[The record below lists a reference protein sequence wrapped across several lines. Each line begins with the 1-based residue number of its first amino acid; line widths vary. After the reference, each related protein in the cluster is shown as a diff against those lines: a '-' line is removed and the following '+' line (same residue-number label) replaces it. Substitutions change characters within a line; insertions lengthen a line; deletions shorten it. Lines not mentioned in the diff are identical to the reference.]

1 MTRFSTSDYAQ
12 MLLNGV
18 DNFTATYFAEV
29 IGTVS
34 HDSISRAI
42 ATIKLSPKV
51 VREKALT
58 LIVPSNNGY
67 LAVDDTVMDKASS
80 EEIEVASA
88 QYSGQKHGIT
98 TGIGVVT
105 LVYVNP
111 ELNKYWILDY
121 RIYDK
126 CADGKKKTDHA
137 LEMIEYWQAMGDL
150 HPERLPF
157 TTVLIDAGYTCKKIM
172 QYVVRKEK
180 IFYGVMPRSR
190 KVSYPDPSHEVDER
204 TGKVKI
210 IYKHVGDLDW
220 DAKTDE
226 GEHLRTFGATVC
238 IEDLPNDK
246 PLRLFQFTAKRR
258 VEYIVTNDVRVET
271 AEAAKK
277 VGGFRWQ
284 IEQFHREVKQLT
296 GVAKCQARKG
306 RKQRNH
312 ICIAFIVWHQLNE
325 LAKQMKTTVYEVKH
339 MPLRAYQKQLWRNP
353 AYRFELTDFA

>member
-1 MTRFSTSDYAQ
+1 MSKIVTSDYAQ

-34 HDSISRAI
+34 HDTIGRAI
-42 ATIKLSPKV
+42 ADIKLSPKV
-51 VREKALT
+51 VREKALE
-58 LIVPSNNGY
+58 LIVPSRNGY

-80 EEIEVASA
+80 EQIEVASP

-105 LVYVNP
+105 LVYINP
-111 ELNKYWILDY
+111 ELDTYWIIDY

-126 CADGKKKTDHA
+126 ATDGKKKTEHA
-137 LEMIEYWQAMGDL
+137 LEMIEYWQTVHEL
-150 HPERLPF
+150 HPERAPF
-157 TTVLIDAGYTCKKIM
+157 TTVLIDAGYTSKKIM
-172 QYVVRKEK
+172 QYIVRKEK
-180 IFYGVMPRSR
+180 IFYGVMPKSR
-190 KVSYPDPSHEVDER
+190 KVSYPDPDREIDQR

-210 IYKHVGDLDW
+210 IYRHVGELDW
-220 DAKTDE
+220 DASASLQHN
-226 GEHLRTFGATVC
+226 GITVC

-246 PLRLFQFTAKRR
+246 PLRLFRMTAKHRT
-258 VEYIVTNDVRVET
+258 EYIVTNDVSVET
-271 AEAAKK
+271 TKAAKQ
-277 VGGFRWQ
+277 VGGFRWK

-312 ICIAFIVWHQLNE
+312 ICIAFVVWHQLNE
-325 LAKQMKTTVYEVKH
+325 LAQQMKQSMYEVKRL
-339 MPLRAYQKQLWRNP
+339 PLREYQKQLWRNP
-353 AYRFELTDFA
+353 AYRFDAGLLDFA

>member
-1 MTRFSTSDYAQ
+1 MSKVVTSDYAQ

-18 DNFTATYFAEV
+18 DNFTATYFSEV

-34 HDSISRAI
+34 HDTIGRSI

-51 VREKALT
+51 VREKALE
-58 LIVPSNNGY
+58 LIVPSTNGY
-67 LAVDDTVMDKASS
+67 LAIDDTVMDKSSS

-105 LVYVNP
+105 LAYVNP

-126 CADGKKKTDHA
+126 ATDGKKKTEHA
-137 LEMIEYWQAMGDL
+137 LEMIEYWQTIHEL
-150 HPERLPF
+150 HPERAPF
-157 TTVLIDAGYTCKKIM
+157 TTVLIDAGYTSKKIM
-172 QYVVRKEK
+172 QYIVRKEK
-180 IFYGVMPRSR
+180 IFYGVMPKSR
-190 KVSYPDPSHEVDER
+190 KISYVSPDQVDKE
-204 TGKVKI
+204 TGKPKI
-210 IYKHVGDLDW
+210 IYKHVGDLNW
-220 DAKTDE
+220 DAKTNE
-226 GEHLRTFGATVC
+226 GEQLRTFGITVC

-246 PLRLFQFTAKRR
+246 PLRLFRLTAKHRTD
-258 VEYIVTNDVRVET
+258 YIVTNDVSIET
-271 AEAAKK
+271 TKVAKK
-277 VGGFRWQ
+277 VGSFRWK

-296 GVAKCQARKG
+296 GVSKCQARKG

-312 ICIAFIVWHQLNE
+312 ICIAFVVWHQLNE
-325 LAKQMKTTVYEVKH
+325 LANQMKTTMYEVKH
-339 MPLRAYQKQLWRNP
+339 IPLREYQKQLWINP